1 MDTTHTLLRLPEVLE
16 LTKLGRSTLY
26 RLMTNGQFPVP
37 IKLSARAVAW
47 RQSEIVDWIDSRSRA
62 RRQPD

>member
-1 MDTTHTLLRLPEVLE
+1 MDATHTLLRLPEVLE

-26 RLMTNGQFPVP
+26 RLMSDGQFPAP

-47 RQSEIVDWIDSRSRA
+47 RQ
-62 RRQPD
+62 